1 MDNKVTKK
9 YSYKNEDSFL
19 FSTSLI
25 FDENI
30 DKLWLY
36 LKDLSA
42 ESKNIEFLD
51 KFKFIKG
58 ENTWTI
64 GNIFSLYW
72 VGVTNIEITC
82 ISTKVT
88 RMKKKIKWKF
98 NCEIGINYYKTMILY
113 RISADD
119 KTLVKFNF
127 YRCDKNNL
135 IDVDSQLDYYL
146 NVQHNILISQSKYLQ
161 SLKKKKHAFQSF
173 IIDNNYLKIWNFV
186 TDLQK
191 LSNLFPE
198 IIKNVEKNGTFNEV
212 GSFFKFYHYNLK
224 KTIFLKITEF
234 STPINRKTY
243 KCRFETIGTN
253 IGRFPQIIEIQITII
268 SPNKTFVSCFYSFDE
283 NIDNKEVNIF
293 ELNLKIIINNITKY
307 IKENNEQFHGQ

>member
-9 YSYKNEDSFL
+9 YSYNNEDSFL

-88 RMKKKIKWKF
+88 NTKKKIKWKF

-146 NVQHNILISQSKYLQ
+146 NLQHNILISQSKYLQ

-186 TDLQK
+186 TDLKK

-198 IIKNVEKNGTFNEV
+198 IIKNVEKNGPFNEV
-212 GSFFKFYHYNLK
+212 GSFFKFYHNNLK

-268 SPNKTFVSCFYSFDE
+268 SSNKTFISCFYTFNE

-293 ELNLKIIINNITKY
+293 ELNLRIIINNITKY

>member
-1 MDNKVTKK
+1 MENKVTKK
-9 YSYKNEDSFL
+9 YSYNNEDSFL

-30 DKLWLY
+30 DELWLY
-36 LKDLSA
+36 LKDLSVEA
-42 ESKNIEFLD
+42 KNIDFLD
-51 KFKFIKG
+51 NFKFIKG
-58 ENTWTI
+58 DNTWTI

-72 VGVTNIEITC
+72 VGVSNIEITC

-186 TDLQK
+186 TDLKK

-198 IIKNVEKNGTFNEV
+198 I
-212 GSFFKFYHYNLK
+212 K
-224 KTIFLKITEF
+224 K
-234 STPINRKTY
+234 
-243 KCRFETIGTN
+243 KC
-253 IGRFPQIIEIQITII
+253 
-268 SPNKTFVSCFYSFDE
+268 
-283 NIDNKEVNIF
+283 
-293 ELNLKIIINNITKY
+293 
-307 IKENNEQFHGQ
+307 

>member
-9 YSYKNEDSFL
+9 YSYNNEDSFL

-173 IIDNNYLKIWNFV
+173 IIIYSYFTIKFPLYL
-186 TDLQK
+186 
-191 LSNLFPE
+191 
-198 IIKNVEKNGTFNEV
+198 
-212 GSFFKFYHYNLK
+212 FFHSRYF
-224 KTIFLKITEF
+224 
-234 STPINRKTY
+234 
-243 KCRFETIGTN
+243 C
-253 IGRFPQIIEIQITII
+253 
-268 SPNKTFVSCFYSFDE
+268 
-283 NIDNKEVNIF
+283 
-293 ELNLKIIINNITKY
+293 
-307 IKENNEQFHGQ
+307 